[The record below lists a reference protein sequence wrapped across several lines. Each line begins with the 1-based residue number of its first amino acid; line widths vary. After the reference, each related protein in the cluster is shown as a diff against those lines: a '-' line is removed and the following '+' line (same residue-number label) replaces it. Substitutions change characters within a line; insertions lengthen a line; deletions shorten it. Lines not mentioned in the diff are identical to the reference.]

1 MVVDGIDVSV
11 EGSGAAEDSVT
22 GMLCVDAAGASPE
35 HPEKASISKA
45 AMKESPDALLSKL
58 NSEDRAKV
66 QDLLNDRA
74 ALEKILK
81 SDAARAIMEGLMKK
95 GK

>member
-1 MVVDGIDVSV
+1 MEKGRNEKNINDILHGSSSKIDS
-11 EGSGAAEDSVT
+11 SALKS
-22 GMLCVDAAGASPE
+22 
-35 HPEKASISKA
+35 

>member
-1 MVVDGIDVSV
+1 MEKGRNEKNINDILHGSSSKIDS
-11 EGSGAAEDSVT
+11 SA
-22 GMLCVDAAGASPE
+22 L
-35 HPEKASISKA
+35 KA

-81 SDAARAIMEGLMKK
+81 SDAARTIMEGLMKK

>member
-1 MVVDGIDVSV
+1 MEKGRNEKNINDILRGSSSKIDSSV
-11 EGSGAAEDSVT
+11 LKS
-22 GMLCVDAAGASPE
+22 
-35 HPEKASISKA
+35 

>member
-1 MVVDGIDVSV
+1 MEKGKNEKNINDILRGSSSKIASSV
-11 EGSGAAEDSVT
+11 LKSA
-22 GMLCVDAAGASPE
+22 L
-35 HPEKASISKA
+35 
-45 AMKESPDALLSKL
+45 KESPDALLSKL

>member
-1 MVVDGIDVSV
+1 MEKGRNEKNINDILHGSSSKIDS
-11 EGSGAAEDSVT
+11 SA
-22 GMLCVDAAGASPE
+22 L
-35 HPEKASISKA
+35 KA

>member
-1 MVVDGIDVSV
+1 MEKGRNEKNINDILRGSSSQIDS
-11 EGSGAAEDSVT
+11 SALKS
-22 GMLCVDAAGASPE
+22 
-35 HPEKASISKA
+35 

-66 QDLLNDRA
+66 QALLNDRA